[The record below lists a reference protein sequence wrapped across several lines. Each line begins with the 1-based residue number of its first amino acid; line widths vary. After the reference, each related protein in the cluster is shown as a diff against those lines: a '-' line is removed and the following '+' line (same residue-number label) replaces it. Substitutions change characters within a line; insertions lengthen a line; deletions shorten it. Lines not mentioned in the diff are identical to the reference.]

1 MTNRS
6 PQNPETKFGS
16 TETKKGKPKMNKYM
30 SDLLRKRQNN
40 EDGFTLVELLIVIII
55 LGVLAAVVVF
65 SVAGVTASGK
75 KAACKANVSTLASAS
90 EAFRA
95 QTGAYAADIPA
106 IQAGG
111 FLNNLGGTL
120 AVGGPAAVA
129 DTALKFGPAAAP
141 NYTVTYYP
149 AGDALATPPI
159 PLGGVAASNA
169 NCDTLTS

>member
-1 MTNRS
+1 
-6 PQNPETKFGS
+6 
-16 TETKKGKPKMNKYM
+16 MNKYM

-120 AVGGPAAVA
+120 AAA
-129 DTALKFGPAAAP
+129 DKALKFGPAAAP

-149 AGDALATPPI
+149 AGDLAATPPI
-159 PLGGVAASNA
+159 PLGGVAADNL
-169 NCDTLTS
+169 NCDSLTS